1 MPTPPTTTKDLASL
15 LARSR
20 LLPAD
25 AVPVIA
31 AQAPNTG
38 RDADDL
44 EAFRRLLVAQK
55 HLTEYQAA
63 LLMRGH
69 SEGFFLGE
77 YKILELLAKGRMA
90 GVYKAAHA
98 SGQVVAIKVLP
109 SSKARD
115 PETLARFR
123 REAKLLTRLDHPNVV
138 RSFQIGEADGRHYLV
153 LEYLDGDTLGE
164 VLERRKTLPPTDA
177 VRIVYQALLGLQ
189 HIHERGMIHRDLNP
203 SNLMLV
209 GAGNPADRP
218 VKILDIGF
226 GKAVFDE
233 QAKSPVDDPSQLT
246 GDGIILGTP
255 EYLAPEQARKASEA
269 DIRSDIYSLGCV
281 LYHALTSQP
290 PFPDKSVVNS
300 VMRHATEPARPL
312 SDFLPQVPDGLQN
325 VLSWMMAKD
334 PAQRYATPER
344 AATAL
349 QLFLRTAPGSAPG
362 PNEGPVPAY
371 VQYLES
377 TPATTPPPPASIP
390 VGRLETPGRRP
401 PPAAPVPAPAPAVP
415 AKPQAAAAVPMAAPA
430 GPIAVPAQSV
440 YVEAGYDVELI
451 PIDELGPGREPPRGA
466 LDLNRREAVAA
477 CAGGAIVLAALLLGY
492 GVSRLLRREPAESTD
507 GDLPKEG

>member
-1 MPTPPTTTKDLASL
+1 MPTPPTSPKDLAAL

-25 AVPVIA
+25 AVAAVA
-31 AQAPNTG
+31 AQAPDTG

-44 EAFRRLLVAQK
+44 DAFRKLLVARR
-55 HLTEYQAA
+55 HVTEYQAV

-69 SEGFFLGE
+69 SAGFFLGE
-77 YKILELLAKGRMA
+77 YKILDLLAKGRMA

-98 SGQVVAIKVLP
+98 TTGQVVAIKVLP
-109 SSKARD
+109 GSKARD

-138 RSFQIGEADGRHYLV
+138 RAFQVGEADGRHYLV

-164 VLERRKTLPPTDA
+164 VLEKRKTLPPADA
-177 VRIVYQALLGLQ
+177 VRVVYQALLGLQ
-189 HIHERGMIHRDLNP
+189 HLHDRGMIHRDLNP

-209 GAGNPADRP
+209 GDGNPGDRP

-226 GKAVFDE
+226 GKKVFDE

-246 GDGIILGTP
+246 GDGILLGTP
-255 EYLAPEQARKASEA
+255 EYLAPEQARKASDA

-281 LYHALTSQP
+281 LYHALTGQP

-312 SDFLPQVPDGLQN
+312 SDFMPHVPDGLQN

-334 PAQRYATPER
+334 PNQRYATPER

-349 QLFLRTAPGSAPG
+349 QLCLRNAPG
-362 PNEGPVPAY
+362 PAPGRNEGPVPAY

-377 TPATTPPPPASIP
+377 TGDFEPGRPAPTPPPPTNIP

-401 PPAAPVPAPAPAVP
+401 VAGTAPAVPLAAPAAPV
-415 AKPQAAAAVPMAAPA
+415 
-430 GPIAVPAQSV
+430 AVPAQAA
-440 YVEAGYDVELI
+440 YVEAGYDVDLI
-451 PIDELGPGREPPRGA
+451 PIDEVGPRREPSRGA

-477 CAGGAIVLAALLLGY
+477 CAGGGIVLAALLLGY
-492 GVSRLLRREPAESTD
+492 GVSRLLRREPADSTD